1 MKNDSMRIKV
11 IMDHLMGLL
20 AIEKET
26 SLKFINIHKFKEENI
41 ETNYNVKEMYV
52 EKIQPS
58 SKYIAK
64 LLNPKFLYNK
74 YV

>member
-26 SLKFINIHKFKEENI
+26 SLKFININKFKEENI
-41 ETNYNVKEMYV
+41 ETN
-52 EKIQPS
+52 
-58 SKYIAK
+58 
-64 LLNPKFLYNK
+64 
-74 YV
+74 